1 MTADIESL
9 SFEQLRTLSRE
20 IAALIAQRRHEALER
35 LRQEAS
41 ILGFTPDELIPS
53 KKKSE
58 TTAKYSDGN
67 GNTHGEAKV
76 NGRCGCNRSS
86 RKAIHL
92 RSSRSNKS

>member
-1 MTADIESL
+1 MTPDIESL

-41 ILGFTPDELIPS
+41 ILGFTPDDLIPS

-58 TTAKYSDGN
+58 ITAKYSDGN
-67 GNTHGEAKV
+67 GNTWGGKGKKPAWLHQKLSEGNSLEDFAV
-76 NGRCGCNRSS
+76 
-86 RKAIHL
+86 
-92 RSSRSNKS
+92 